1 MVDICRIL
9 EQEAPVPIAER
20 TGGEGRVVERSAPSV
35 LVRISGRDLADEFL
49 ADRITSVV
57 VEETAR
63 GLSTAQVQIIND
75 RLQFTDH
82 ELLEGKSLEVE
93 VLTGYEN
100 TRIVS
105 RGIFR
110 AAVPKYAFR
119 NRAMP
124 IITLDCYGEEWP
136 LMVNE
141 EREVY
146 ENLTDSQIAE
156 RIASRRKLRTDVD
169 ATNVTFEHVAQ
180 FNMTDIEFL
189 ENRALLYGYDV
200 YVQDGTLHFHA
211 PRYEHSGLNLLF
223 GDGEKG
229 ILNRFDVIVDPWVK
243 GSSWTKSGVDR
254 ITGKEYEFRSEDAS
268 DPVARKIVQDGGP
281 GFQTAAQLAEV
292 DGVRPRRFIVGDGH
306 LNSEDEA
313 RAQVQ
318 GYTQATEWVVQ
329 GSARVRGI
337 EQMRARQV
345 VTMLG
350 LGHLSGDYY
359 VSRVTHRLIGGSSY
373 TMDFEIIRPGTGKL
387 QDRFRRSSPSQSG
400 TRRDVTGQSQ
410 QAGEA
415 ILS

>member
-1 MVDICRIL
+1 MGNICRIL
-9 EQEAPVPIAER
+9 EQASSTTAER
-20 TGGEGRVVERSAPSV
+20 NRQEGRVLERIAPSV
-35 LVRISGRDLADEFL
+35 LVKISGRNLEDEFL
-49 ADRITSVV
+49 ADKLTSVI

-63 GLSTAQVQIIND
+63 GLSMAQVKIGND

-82 ELLEGKSLEVE
+82 ELLEGRNVEVE
-93 VLTGYEN
+93 IFTGYEN

-105 RGIFR
+105 RGVFR
-110 AAVPKYAFR
+110 AVVPRYAFR

-124 IITLDCYGEEWP
+124 IITLECYGEEWP

-146 ENLTDSQIAE
+146 ENLTDGQIAE
-156 RIASRRKLRTDVD
+156 RIASRNRLRVDVD
-169 ATNVTFEHVAQ
+169 ATDVTFEHVAQ
-180 FNMTDIEFL
+180 YNMTDIEFL

-200 YVQDGTLHFHA
+200 YVQNKTLHFHA

-229 ILNRFDVIVDPWVK
+229 VLNRFDVVVDPWVK

-254 ITGKEYEFRSEDAS
+254 ITGKEYEFRSEEVS
-268 DPVARKIVQDGGP
+268 DSIARKIAQDGGD
-281 GFQTAAQLAEV
+281 GFQTAAELAEI

-306 LNSEDEA
+306 LNSEGEA
-313 RAQVQ
+313 RAQVR
-318 GYTQATEWVVQ
+318 GYTQATEWIVQ
-329 GSARVRGI
+329 GSGQVRGI
-337 EQMRARQV
+337 EQMRARTV

-359 VSRVTHRLIGGSSY
+359 VSKVTHRLVAGSSY

-387 QDRFRRSSPSQSG
+387 QDRFRGFSAQTG
-400 TRRDVTGQSQ
+400 NRRDVTNQSQ
-410 QAGEA
+410 QVGAA
-415 ILS
+415 TLF